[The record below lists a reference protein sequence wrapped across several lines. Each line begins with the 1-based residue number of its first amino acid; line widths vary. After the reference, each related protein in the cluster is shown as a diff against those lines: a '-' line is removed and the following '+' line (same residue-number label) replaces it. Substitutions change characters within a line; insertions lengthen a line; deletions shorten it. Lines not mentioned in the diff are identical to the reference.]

1 MKIIMETLCYI
12 SIIMSTIAII
22 GNILVSPNSSPL
34 RSMIIRRKSQHDL
47 FKSIKAGNKP
57 CLLGIA
63 ITHIQYNKLVP
74 YIKDKDYL
82 HMLQSRIYTN
92 S

>member
-1 MKIIMETLCYI
+1 MKTLCYI

-22 GNILVSPNSSPL
+22 GNILVLPKSSPL

-47 FKSIKAGNKP
+47 FKSIKAGNRP

-63 ITHIQYNKLVP
+63 ITHKRYNRLVP
-74 YIKDKDYL
+74 YVKDKDYL
-82 HMLQSRIYTN
+82 HILQSRIYTN

>member
-1 MKIIMETLCYI
+1 MKTLCYI
-12 SIIMSTIAII
+12 SIIVSTIAII
-22 GNILVSPNSSPL
+22 GNILVLPNSSPL

-47 FKSIKAGNKP
+47 FKNIKAGNRP
-57 CLLGIA
+57 SLLGIA
-63 ITHIQYNKLVP
+63 ITHIQYNRLVP

-82 HMLQSRIYTN
+82 HVLQSRIYTK